1 MWLNNFTSHG
11 PPPDDGE
18 LVVFQEDFVSK
29 EAYLK
34 FLKSWAAQYRI
45 HRPWVVASEMRLCLL
60 MASLN
65 FWTLFG

>member
-1 MWLNNFTSHG
+1 MCILEIMRGLPNFCWYVVAFVIMWLNNFTSRW

-34 FLKSWAAQYRI
+34 FLES
-45 HRPWVVASEMRLCLL
+45 
-60 MASLN
+60 
-65 FWTLFG
+65 